1 MSENKE
7 SDHDLLPVR
16 MLNEYVYCPRLFYL
30 EYVQGEFEESG
41 DTLEGRFKHR
51 RVDKENGEL
60 PEITDSQQDDV
71 IHATSVLLSAPKA
84 GLIARMD
91 LVEGQGKNAY
101 PVEYKKGR
109 QPDPSYG
116 IWDSD
121 KVQIA
126 AQAIILREN
135 GYNCDQGTVYY
146 SGSKQRISVQI
157 DDDLIKWVESKI
169 AEARTAASMDH
180 LPPPLADSQK
190 CVRCSL
196 VSICLPDETNF
207 FKPDDHIGKKPEIRR
222 LYPARQDALPLYV
235 QEQGATI
242 SKKGDELLVKKDR
255 ETLGNIR
262 LLELSSVSIMGN
274 IQISTQAVRE
284 LCDREIP
291 ICYFSTGGWFK
302 GITSGIVHK
311 NVELRIRQYRTATNG
326 MESLALAKK
335 FLEGKIRNSRTMLRR
350 NSRTKQE
357 SALEELQKLINRV
370 AKAKNSDELLGLEG
384 LAGRIYFLHFSD
396 MLKPPRDKMNFSF
409 DGRNRRPPEDP
420 VNAILSYVYSML
432 SKDFTIS
439 LMKIGLDPYMGF
451 FHRPRYGKPSLA
463 LDLMEEF
470 RPIVGDSVAITLI
483 NSGEIEAK
491 DFIRRG
497 RAVTLNSSGKRK
509 TIGAYERRLDDLVN
523 HPVFGYS
530 ISYRRIFE
538 VQVRLLSRFLY
549 NELAEYPLFVT
560 R

>member
-1 MSENKE
+1 MSMNNE
-7 SDHDLLPVR
+7 SGDDLLPVR

-30 EYVQGEFEESG
+30 EYVQGEFEETS
-41 DTLEGRFKHR
+41 DTVEGRFKHR
-51 RVDKENGEL
+51 RVDMEKGEL
-60 PEITDSQQDDV
+60 PEISESGSDDT

-84 GLIARMD
+84 GLIAKID
-91 LVEGQGKNAY
+91 LLEGQGKIAS
-101 PVEYKKGR
+101 PVEYKKGKK
-109 QPDPSYG
+109 PSSTYG

-121 KVQIA
+121 RVQIA
-126 AQAIILREN
+126 AQAMILREN
-135 GYNCDQGTVYY
+135 GFHCDYGTIYY
-146 SGSKQRISVQI
+146 SGSKQRVMVQI
-157 DDDLIKWVESKI
+157 EDEMIRWTEGKIK
-169 AEARTAASMDH
+169 EARTAASMDS
-180 LPPPLADSQK
+180 LPPPLVDSPK

-196 VSICLPDETNF
+196 VSICLPDEMNSFRTDSYN
-207 FKPDDHIGKKPEIRR
+207 GKKDEIRR
-222 LYPARQDALPLYV
+222 LYPARQDTLPLYV

-242 SKKGDELLVKKDR
+242 SKRGDELIVKKEG
-255 ETLGNIR
+255 ETLGNMR

-274 IQISTQAVRE
+274 VQISTQAVGE

-302 GITSGIVHK
+302 GITSGISHK
-311 NVELRIRQYRTATNG
+311 NVELRIKQYKAAADDLK
-326 MESLALAKK
+326 SLTLAKR
-335 FLEGKIRNSRTMLRR
+335 FLEGKIRNSRTMIRR

-357 SALEELQKLINRV
+357 NALEELQKIINRV
-370 AKAKNSDELLGLEG
+370 TRAKSPDELLGLEG
-384 LAGRIYFLHFSD
+384 LAGRVYYMHFAD
-396 MLKPPRDKMNFSF
+396 MLKPPHDEMDFNF
-409 DGRNRRPPEDP
+409 DRRNRRPPQDP

-439 LMKIGLDPYMGF
+439 LMKVGFDPYMGF
-451 FHRPRYGKPSLA
+451 LHRLRYGKPSLA

-470 RPIVGDSVAITLI
+470 RPIVGDSVAISMI
-483 NSGEIEAK
+483 NSGEIETK

-497 RAVTLNSSGKRK
+497 KSVTLSSSGRRK

-538 VQVRLLSRFLY
+538 VQARLLSRFLS
-549 NELAEYPLFVT
+549 NEIEVYPIFVT